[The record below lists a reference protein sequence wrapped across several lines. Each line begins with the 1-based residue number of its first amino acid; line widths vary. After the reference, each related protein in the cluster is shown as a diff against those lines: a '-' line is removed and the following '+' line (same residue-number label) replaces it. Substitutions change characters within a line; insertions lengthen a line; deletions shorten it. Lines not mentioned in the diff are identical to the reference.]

1 MPKTS
6 IEKMGVATVKM
17 PRIMMYA
24 LHEAAKKLGIHS
36 LAEFVRIS
44 IIDFMRAVRRGED
57 VSVDFHEFLDS
68 VAKRLNVGAD
78 MLSELMHLAIFSFK
92 MTPSL
97 RERIERFREEYMYPS
112 MSEVVRHALMWKIS
126 KVLFEEDEEDG

>member
-1 MPKTS
+1 MPRTS

-24 LHEAAKKLGIHS
+24 LHYVAKKLGIHS
-36 LAEFVRIS
+36 LAELVRIS

-57 VSVDFHEFLDS
+57 VSVDYHEFLDS
-68 VAKRLNVGAD
+68 VARYLNIGDD
-78 MLSELMHLAIFSFK
+78 MLSELMHLAVFSFK
-92 MTPSL
+92 MTPSF
-97 RERIERFREEYMYPS
+97 RERVERFREEYLYPS
-112 MSEVVRHALMWKIS
+112 LSEVVRHALMWKIS